1 MGLER
6 GSLLA
11 EHTLSG
17 RIWCRAHSDLI
28 DDWLSELF
36 RHATGTETPG
46 LSLVAIG
53 GYGRAE
59 LCPRSD
65 IDVMLLHD
73 RRADVG
79 EIAERLWYPVWEQE
93 LHLGHSVTTVR
104 DALALG
110 AADLDTATA
119 LLSARLVAG
128 APAPV
133 AALADGALDR
143 WRRRPRLVLSQL
155 AERVEQRHDKA
166 GEIAFRS
173 EPDLKEGRG
182 GLRDVHTLRWA
193 EAAHPILLDEDE
205 VVLDEAY
212 STLLDARVALQRLT
226 SRPTNVLAMEH
237 QAGVAAS
244 LGLSGADELM
254 ARIAEAARAIAW
266 ISDDTWRRR
275 SVPRVRARSPRSRPA
290 GPGLRIDGSE
300 VSLADDADLRD
311 PTLVLRAA
319 VSAAR
324 GGALFERRSLE
335 RLAAAASPWTDPWHP
350 DARLHL
356 VELLRTG
363 DPAIPVIEALD
374 RRGAWGCILPEWR
387 SVRSL
392 PQPGALHDFTVDRHL
407 LETAAAAAVL
417 APRVSRPDLLLVAAL
432 LHDIGKGSSGDHTE
446 AGVAIAASVCRRM
459 GFPLDDVA
467 TVSGLV
473 EHHLL
478 LRDVASRRDVDD
490 PATAH
495 RVASAVGSIEQ
506 LRLLAA
512 LTEADGVATGT
523 TAWDPWTAQLTAE
536 LVDRVAH
543 QLRGWRE
550 APDAATTFPTPDQLA
565 RLMSGARRLD
575 VSDDVLTV
583 MTDDRPGVFSRVAG
597 VLAIHGLDVRA
608 ASAYS
613 TQGRALA
620 EFRVTDPLR
629 DETPWHRVTAD
640 LDLALD
646 GRLAIQARLSERI
659 RTYARATHHALGDP
673 ATTVAF
679 DDRASVDATVI
690 DVQAPDGIGVL
701 YRITHALAELDL
713 DIRSAKVQTLG
724 ARVHDAFYV
733 RDRGGTITDA
743 RTRAEIERAILHS
756 LAE

>member
-1 MGLER
+1 MAITPR
-6 GSLLA
+6 PASR
-11 EHTLSG
+11 SP
-17 RIWCRAHSDLI
+17 RAS
-28 DDWLSELF
+28 
-36 RHATGTETPG
+36 
-46 LSLVAIG
+46 VG
-53 GYGRAE
+53 GWG
-59 LCPRSD
+59 
-65 IDVMLLHD
+65 
-73 RRADVG
+73 
-79 EIAERLWYPVWEQE
+79 
-93 LHLGHSVTTVR
+93 
-104 DALALG
+104 
-110 AADLDTATA
+110 
-119 LLSARLVAG
+119 
-128 APAPV
+128 
-133 AALADGALDR
+133 
-143 WRRRPRLVLSQL
+143 
-155 AERVEQRHDKA
+155 
-166 GEIAFRS
+166 
-173 EPDLKEGRG
+173 
-182 GLRDVHTLRWA
+182 
-193 EAAHPILLDEDE
+193 
-205 VVLDEAY
+205 
-212 STLLDARVALQRLT
+212 
-226 SRPTNVLAMEH
+226 SRPTTSST
-237 QAGVAAS
+237 VA
-244 LGLSGADELM
+244 
-254 ARIAEAARAIAW
+254 
-266 ISDDTWRRR
+266 
-275 SVPRVRARSPRSRPA
+275 
-290 GPGLRIDGSE
+290 
-300 VSLADDADLRD
+300 
-311 PTLVLRAA
+311 
-319 VSAAR
+319 
-324 GGALFERRSLE
+324 
-335 RLAAAASPWTDPWHP
+335 
-350 DARLHL
+350 
-356 VELLRTG
+356 
-363 DPAIPVIEALD
+363 
-374 RRGAWGCILPEWR
+374 
-387 SVRSL
+387 
-392 PQPGALHDFTVDRHL
+392 
-407 LETAAAAAVL
+407 
-417 APRVSRPDLLLVAAL
+417 
-432 LHDIGKGSSGDHTE
+432 
-446 AGVAIAASVCRRM
+446 
-459 GFPLDDVA
+459 
-467 TVSGLV
+467 GLV

-512 LTEADGVATGT
+512 LTEADGVATGA
-523 TAWDPWTAQLTAE
+523 TAWDPWTAQLIAE

-575 VSDDVLTV
+575 VSGDVLTV

-659 RTYARATHHALGDP
+659 RTYARATHGALDDR

>member
-1 MGLER
+1 
-6 GSLLA
+6 
-11 EHTLSG
+11 
-17 RIWCRAHSDLI
+17 
-28 DDWLSELF
+28 
-36 RHATGTETPG
+36 
-46 LSLVAIG
+46 V
-53 GYGRAE
+53 
-59 LCPRSD
+59 
-65 IDVMLLHD
+65 
-73 RRADVG
+73 
-79 EIAERLWYPVWEQE
+79 
-93 LHLGHSVTTVR
+93 
-104 DALALG
+104 
-110 AADLDTATA
+110 
-119 LLSARLVAG
+119 
-128 APAPV
+128 
-133 AALADGALDR
+133 ALADGALDR

-155 AERVEQRHDKA
+155 AERVEQRHEKA

-193 EAAHPILLDEDE
+193 EAAHPILFDGDD
-205 VVLDEAY
+205 VVLDAAY
-212 STLLDARVALQRLT
+212 TTLLDARVALQRLT
-226 SRPTNVLAMEH
+226 SRPANVLTLEH

-254 ARIAEAARAIAW
+254 AGIAEAARAIAW
-266 ISDDTWRRR
+266 TSDDAWRRR
-275 SVPRVRARSPRSRPA
+275 SVPRVRAGSSRSRPM
-290 GPGLRIDGSE
+290 GSGLRIEGSA
-300 VSLADDADLRD
+300 VSLADEADLRD

-324 GGALFERRSLE
+324 SGVVIERRSLE
-335 RLAAAASPWTDPWHP
+335 RLAAAASPWIGPWHP
-350 DARLHL
+350 DGRPLL

-363 DPAIPVIEALD
+363 DTAIRVIEALD
-374 RRGAWGCILPEWR
+374 RRGAWGCILPEWA

-417 APRVSRPDLLLVAAL
+417 APGISRPDLLVVAAL
-432 LHDIGKGSSGDHTE
+432 LHDIGKGSGGDHTE
-446 AGVAIAASVCRRM
+446 AGVEIAARVCRRM
-459 GFPLDDVA
+459 GFPPDDVA

-478 LRDVASRRDVDD
+478 LRAVASRRAVHD

-495 RVASAVGSIEQ
+495 RVATAVGSIEQ

-512 LTEADGVATGT
+512 LTEADGVATGA
-523 TAWDPWTAQLTAE
+523 TAWDPWTAQLTTE

-550 APDAATTFPTPDQLA
+550 APDAATTFPAPDQLA

-575 VSDDVLTV
+575 VSDDALTV

-608 ASAYS
+608 AAAYS

-646 GRLAIQARLSERI
+646 GRLAIKARLSERI
-659 RTYARATHHALGDP
+659 RTYARATHYALDDR

-733 RDRGGTITDA
+733 RDRGGKITDA

>member
-1 MGLER
+1 MGLSR
-6 GSLLA
+6 RALLA
-11 EHTLSG
+11 DGSLSG
-17 RIWCRAHSDLI
+17 RSWSRAHSDLV
-28 DDWLSELF
+28 DRWLSELF
-36 RHATGTETPG
+36 EDAAGAETSG

-53 GYGRAE
+53 GYGRSE

-73 RRADVG
+73 RRVDVG
-79 EIAERLWYPVWEQE
+79 AIAERLWYPVWEQE

-128 APAPV
+128 DPAPV
-133 AALADGALDR
+133 VALADGALDR

-155 AERVEQRHDKA
+155 AERVEQRHEKA

-193 EAAHPILLDEDE
+193 EAAHPILFDGDD
-205 VVLDEAY
+205 VVLDAAY
-212 STLLDARVALQRLT
+212 TTLLDARVALQRLT
-226 SRPTNVLAMEH
+226 SRPANVLTLEH

-254 ARIAEAARAIAW
+254 AGIAEAARAIAW
-266 ISDDTWRRR
+266 TSDDAWRRR
-275 SVPRVRARSPRSRPA
+275 SVPRVRAGSSRSRPM
-290 GPGLRIDGSE
+290 GSGLRIEGSA
-300 VSLADDADLRD
+300 VSLADEADLRD

-324 GGALFERRSLE
+324 SGVVIERRSLE
-335 RLAAAASPWTDPWHP
+335 RLAAAASPWIGPWHP
-350 DARLHL
+350 DGRPLL

-363 DPAIPVIEALD
+363 DTAIRVIEALD
-374 RRGAWGCILPEWR
+374 RRGAWGCILPEWA

-417 APRVSRPDLLLVAAL
+417 APGISRPDLLVVAAL
-432 LHDIGKGSSGDHTE
+432 LHDIGKGSGGDHTE
-446 AGVAIAASVCRRM
+446 AGVEIAARVCRRM
-459 GFPLDDVA
+459 GFPPDDVA
-467 TVSGLV
+467 TVSELV

-495 RVASAVGSIEQ
+495 RVATAVGSIEQ

-512 LTEADGVATGT
+512 LTEADGVATGA
-523 TAWDPWTAQLTAE
+523 TAWDPWTAQLTTE

-550 APDAATTFPTPDQLA
+550 APDAATTFPAPDQLA

-575 VSDDVLTV
+575 VSDDALTV

-608 ASAYS
+608 AAAYS

-646 GRLAIQARLSERI
+646 GRLAIKARLSERI
-659 RTYARATHHALGDP
+659 RTYARATHYALDDR

-733 RDRGGTITDA
+733 RDRGGKITDA